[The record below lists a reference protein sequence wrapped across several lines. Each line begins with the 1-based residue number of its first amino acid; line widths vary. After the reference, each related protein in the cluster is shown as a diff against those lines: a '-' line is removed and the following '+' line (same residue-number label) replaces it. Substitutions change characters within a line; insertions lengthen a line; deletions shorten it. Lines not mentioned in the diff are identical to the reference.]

1 MQYTK
6 ILVVRGLSLIGHREE
21 KEIQCSTRGGK
32 GSKALFYFLCF
43 ALLFVE
49 GCELMKVIPV
59 WEAEGAVLCHD
70 ITEIVPGKVK
80 SRAFKKGHIVKKED
94 IPRLLKM
101 GKEHLYVWEVNDS
114 VLHET
119 DAAIRIAKAVTGF
132 GITLTEPIEGKVELK
147 AEIDGLLK
155 INVDALEEIN
165 EISEVVVAS
174 VHSNQLVSAGKIVAG
189 CRVVPLVIDVDKIC
203 NVEQISRFAFPVVE
217 IKPLRSLKVG
227 IVTTGSEV
235 YHGRIQDQFG
245 PVLQKKISELGSR
258 ILRQIIV
265 DDKIEMINDA
275 IQTLLQEGAEMIV
288 TTGGMSVD
296 PDDVT
301 PAGIRAA
308 GGQVVVYGA
317 PVLPGSMFM
326 LAYIGNIPVLGL
338 PGCVMY
344 HKTTIFDLIVPRI
357 LAGEEIRRKD
367 ITRLAH
373 GGLCTNCNPCQYPH
387 CTFGKGN

>member
-1 MQYTK
+1 
-6 ILVVRGLSLIGHREE
+6 
-21 KEIQCSTRGGK
+21 
-32 GSKALFYFLCF
+32 
-43 ALLFVE
+43 
-49 GCELMKVIPV
+49 MKVIPV

-70 ITEIVPGKVK
+70 ITEFIPGKVK
-80 SRAFKKGHIVKKED
+80 NRGFKKGHIVKKED
-94 IPRLLKM
+94 IPKLLKL
-101 GKEHLYVWEVNDS
+101 GKEHLYVWEVDNKM
-114 VLHET
+114 LHET
-119 DAAIRIAKAVTGF
+119 DAAVRIAKAVSG
-132 GITLTEPIEGKVELK
+132 GGLILTDPVEGKVELK
-147 AEIDGLLK
+147 ADRDGLLK
-155 INVDALEEIN
+155 INVGALEEIN
-165 EISEVVVAS
+165 EINEVVLATM
-174 VHSNQLVSAGKIVAG
+174 HSNQLVTAGKTVAG
-189 CRVVPLVIDVDKIC
+189 CRVVPLVIAVDKIC
-203 NVEQISRFAFPVVE
+203 NVEKIGRLAFPIVQ
-217 IKPLRSLKVG
+217 IKPLISMKVG

-245 PVLQKKISELGSR
+245 SVLQKKITALGST

-265 DDKIEMINDA
+265 DDRVEMIHQA
-275 IQTLLQEGAEMIV
+275 IQTLIQEGAEMIV

-344 HKTTIFDLIVPRI
+344 HKTTIFDLVAPRI
-357 LAGEEIRRKD
+357 LAGETISRKD

-373 GGLCTNCNPCQYPH
+373 GGLCINCNPCEYPN
-387 CTFGKGN
+387 CTFGKGS

>member
-1 MQYTK
+1 
-6 ILVVRGLSLIGHREE
+6 
-21 KEIQCSTRGGK
+21 
-32 GSKALFYFLCF
+32 
-43 ALLFVE
+43 
-49 GCELMKVIPV
+49 MKVISV

-70 ITEIVPGKVK
+70 ITEIIPGKIHG
-80 SRAFKKGHIVKKED
+80 RAFKKGHIVKKED
-94 IPRLLKM
+94 IPRLLKL
-101 GKEHLYVWEVNDS
+101 GKEHLYVWEVNNK
-114 VLHET
+114 VLHEA
-119 DAAIRIAKAVTGF
+119 DAAMRIAKAVAGP
-132 GITLTEPIEGKVELK
+132 GIMLTTPVEGKVELK
-147 AEIDGLLK
+147 ADRAGLLK
-155 INVDALEEIN
+155 INIGALEEIN
-165 EISEVVVAS
+165 EISEIVLAS
-174 VHSNQLVSAGKIVAG
+174 IHSNQVVSAGKTVAG
-189 CRVVPLVIDVDKIC
+189 CRVVPLVIDSEKIC
-203 NVEQISRFAFPVVE
+203 NVEQIGRFTFPVLE

-235 YHGRIQDQFG
+235 YHSLIQDEFG
-245 PVLQKKISELGSR
+245 PVVQKKITELGSR

-265 DDKIEMINDA
+265 DDTIDMIRDA
-275 IQTLLQEGAEMIV
+275 IQTLIQEGAEMIV

-344 HKTTIFDLIVPRI
+344 HKTTIFDLVVPRI
-357 LAGEEIRRKD
+357 LAGEEISRND

-373 GGLCTNCNPCQYPH
+373 GGLCTNCDPCQYPH
-387 CTFGKGN
+387 CGFGKGN